1 MRLSKNLFIIV
12 GVASVIILGV
22 VIFYRPAPDI
32 GELPAS
38 RKPPAEELQLFLDDN
53 MDYGVKLSRL
63 LAERRI
69 ERALQIA
76 ETNPELA
83 PVAREVADSLR
94 ARLERDARID

>member
-32 GELPAS
+32 GELPPV
-38 RKPPAEELQLFLDDN
+38 RKPPAEELQFFLDDG
-53 MDYGVKLSRL
+53 MDYGLKLSRI

-69 ERALQIA
+69 ERTEQIA
-76 ETNPELA
+76 ETNPELSV
-83 PVAREVADSLR
+83 VAREVADSLR
-94 ARLERDARID
+94 ARIERKARIE